1 MSDIP
6 IYDIGYNSTTNYKF
20 TYSNIKLLKPINGV
34 NYFNG
39 RWTKMQSVNISE
51 QSETGSYEQEIF
63 NFDQNNH
70 RLFHV
75 HGTIT
80 RDITDNTAFY
90 YFADDLQYNTTINTT
105 IAVQN
110 PTNPYN
116 SETTVDFVL
125 PLRQQYSKV
134 FKLLIY
140 PCNEKQEII
149 ESPCNINLTIDCYC
163 L

>member
-6 IYDIGYNSTTNYKF
+6 IYDVRYGRITNYKF
-20 TYSNIKLLKPINGV
+20 TYPNIQLPKPTNGV
-34 NYFNG
+34 NYFDG

-63 NFDQNNH
+63 NFDQNNY

-75 HGTIT
+75 HGIIT

-90 YFADDLQYNTTINTT
+90 YFADTYNPNDGSSIV
-105 IAVQN
+105 VQN

-125 PLRQQYSKV
+125 STSQSNISKV

-149 ESPCNINLTIDCYC
+149 QSPCNINLTVDCYC

>member
-6 IYDIGYNSTTNYKF
+6 IYDIGYNDTTNYNF
-20 TYSNIKLLKPINGV
+20 TYPNVKLPKPIDGV

-39 RWTKMQSVNISE
+39 RWTKMQYVNISE
-51 QSETGSYEQEIF
+51 QSETGSYQQEIF
-63 NFDQNNH
+63 NFDQNNF

-90 YFADDLQYNTTINTT
+90 YFADITTLSFV
-105 IAVQN
+105 VQN

-125 PLRQQYSKV
+125 SIIPSISKV
-134 FKLLIY
+134 FNLLIY

-149 ESPCNINLTIDCYC
+149 QSLCNINLTVDCYC

>member
-6 IYDIGYNSTTNYKF
+6 IYNINYSTTNYKF
-20 TYSNIKLLKPINGV
+20 TYPNIKLLKPKDGV
-34 NYFNG
+34 NYFDQT
-39 RWTKMQSVNISE
+39 WTKMQSVNISE
-51 QSETGSYEQEIF
+51 QNETGSYEQEIF
-63 NFDQNNH
+63 NFDQDKCC
-70 RLFHV
+70 LFHV

-80 RDITDNTAFY
+80 RETDNTAFY
-90 YFADDLQYNTTINTT
+90 YFADILSIDSA
-105 IAVQN
+105 IALQN

-125 PLRQQYSKV
+125 STILNTDV

-149 ESPCNINLTIDCYC
+149 QSPCNINLTVDCYC

>member
-6 IYDIGYNSTTNYKF
+6 IYDIGYNSTTNYNF
-20 TYSNIKLLKPINGV
+20 TYSNVKLLKPINGV
-34 NYFNG
+34 NYFDG
-39 RWTKMQSVNISE
+39 KWTKMQSVNISE

-63 NFDQNNH
+63 NFDKNIY

-90 YFADDLQYNTTINTT
+90 YFADLQSDNST
-105 IAVQN
+105 IALQN

-116 SETTVDFVL
+116 SKTTVDFVL
-125 PLRQQYSKV
+125 STLSFTSKV

-149 ESPCNINLTIDCYC
+149 QSPCNINLTVDCYC

>member
-6 IYDIGYNSTTNYKF
+6 IYDVRYGHITNYNF
-20 TYSNIKLLKPINGV
+20 TYPNIQLPKPTNGV
-34 NYFNG
+34 NYFDG

-51 QSETGSYEQEIF
+51 QSETGSYQQEIF
-63 NFDQNNH
+63 NFDQNNY

-90 YFADDLQYNTTINTT
+90 YFADLQSNNYT
-105 IAVQN
+105 IAMQN

-125 PLRQQYSKV
+125 PTSQSNISKV

-149 ESPCNINLTIDCYC
+149 QSPCNINLTVDCYC

>member
-6 IYDIGYNSTTNYKF
+6 IYDIGYNSTTKYKF
-20 TYSNIKLLKPINGV
+20 TYSEVKLPKPNNGV

-39 RWTKMQSVNISE
+39 KWTKMQSVNISE
-51 QSETGSYEQEIF
+51 HSETGSYQQEILKL
-63 NFDQNNH
+63 NH
-70 RLFHV
+70 DSYYIFHV

-80 RDITDNTAFY
+80 RDITDNTSFY
-90 YFADDLQYNTTINTT
+90 YFNNTYRLNLGTI
-105 IAVQN
+105 ILQN

-116 SETTVDFVL
+116 FETTVDFVFSTFRI
-125 PLRQQYSKV
+125 PSSNVYN
-134 FKLLIY
+134 LLIY
-140 PCNEKQEII
+140 PCDEKQEII

>member
-6 IYDIGYNSTTNYKF
+6 IYDIGYNDTTNYNF
-20 TYSNIKLLKPINGV
+20 TFGNVKLLKPINGV
-34 NYFNG
+34 NYFDG

-63 NFDQNNH
+63 NFDQNIY

-90 YFADDLQYNTTINTT
+90 YFADLQSDNST
-105 IAVQN
+105 IALQN

-125 PLRQQYSKV
+125 STLSFASKV

-149 ESPCNINLTIDCYC
+149 QSPCNINLTVDCYC

>member
-1 MSDIP
+1 MSDNP
-6 IYDIGYNSTTNYKF
+6 IYDIGYNNTTNYKF
-20 TYSNIKLLKPINGV
+20 TYSNVKLPQLTNGV
-34 NYFNG
+34 NYFNEK
-39 RWTKMQSVNISE
+39 WTKMQSVNISE
-51 QSETGSYEQEIF
+51 QSETGSYQQEIF
-63 NFDQNNH
+63 NFDQNNY
-70 RLFHV
+70 RLFHI

-90 YFADDLQYNTTINTT
+90 YFADLQSDNST
-105 IAVQN
+105 IALQN

-125 PLRQQYSKV
+125 STLSSTSKV
-134 FKLLIY
+134 FNLLIY

-149 ESPCNINLTIDCYC
+149 QSPCNINLTVDCYC

>member
-6 IYDIGYNSTTNYKF
+6 IYDIGYNSTTNYNF
-20 TYSNIKLLKPINGV
+20 TYSNVKLLKPINGV
-34 NYFNG
+34 NYFDG
-39 RWTKMQSVNISE
+39 KWTKMQSVNISE

-63 NFDQNNH
+63 NFDKNIY

-90 YFADDLQYNTTINTT
+90 YFADLQSDNST
-105 IAVQN
+105 IALQN

-125 PLRQQYSKV
+125 STLSFTSKV

-149 ESPCNINLTIDCYC
+149 QSPCNINLTVDCYC

>member
-6 IYDIGYNSTTNYKF
+6 IYDIGYNSTTNYNF
-20 TYSNIKLLKPINGV
+20 TYSNVKLLKPINGV
-34 NYFNG
+34 NYFDG
-39 RWTKMQSVNISE
+39 KWTKMQSVNISE

-63 NFDQNNH
+63 NFDQNIY

-90 YFADDLQYNTTINTT
+90 YFADLQSDNST
-105 IAVQN
+105 IALQN

-125 PLRQQYSKV
+125 STLSFTSKV

-149 ESPCNINLTIDCYC
+149 QSPCNINLTVDCYC

>member
-6 IYDIGYNSTTNYKF
+6 IYNINYDSATNYNF
-20 TYSNIKLLKPINGV
+20 TYPNIKLLKPKDGV
-34 NYFNG
+34 NYFNQK
-39 RWTKMQSVNISE
+39 WTKMQSVNISE
-51 QSETGSYEQEIF
+51 QSETGSYEQEIY
-63 NFDQNNH
+63 NFDQYNY

-80 RDITDNTAFY
+80 RDIIDNTAFY
-90 YFADDLQYNTTINTT
+90 YFADILSNDFG
-105 IAVQN
+105 IALQN

-125 PLRQQYSKV
+125 STILNSSKI

-149 ESPCNINLTIDCYC
+149 QSPCNINLTVDCYC

>member
-6 IYDIGYNSTTNYKF
+6 IYDIGYNDTTNYNF
-20 TYSNIKLLKPINGV
+20 TYPNVKLLKPINGI
-34 NYFNG
+34 NYFDG

-63 NFDQNNH
+63 NFDQNNF

-90 YFADDLQYNTTINTT
+90 YFADLQSNNYA
-105 IAVQN
+105 IAMQN

-116 SETTVDFVL
+116 SETTVDFIL
-125 PLRQQYSKV
+125 STPRANISNV

-149 ESPCNINLTIDCYC
+149 QSPCNINLTVDCYC